1 MKPRQEEIRQILAR
15 VTREEFVGR
24 TAELEQLV
32 SHATRSDSARGLL
45 ILLAPLAGV
54 SELLRQT
61 YDELFR
67 RQGNV
72 VPIYYALPQTEST
85 VVSAAIEFLNT
96 FLLQYIAYRRGD
108 PSLCHASLTLEDLV
122 QLAPAADLPW
132 IEELV
137 EAYNRQR
144 FGDDD
149 RELVRLCLT
158 APHRVRGNDAR
169 PYVLFD
175 AVQLA
180 SYADSNVPLATE
192 LVRALS
198 FGAAPFAL
206 AGLRRKILDAL
217 ERAGGN
223 TDFLDVMRLE
233 RLEGKDA
240 GDLVTSAARRQQ
252 VAINDETRDLLVQ
265 QLDGSPFFITSMLQA
280 ARERHLSLDTYLSCE
295 RLYVDEVLGGRLNRY
310 FTSFLERVAPAP
322 ETRRALVRLLCESV
336 APVRGR
342 GTAGS
347 AGSTAEH
354 LGWGARPAGMSGH
367 RTTSFEVWR
376 KRLNLE
382 SGEVERLLRRLHI
395 QELVNWDGETV
406 DTEGAPTPWTD
417 YLRSRF
423 RLDALREPRA
433 LVVADMMAHALKRAP
448 QTVALHYRRAAS
460 LRLRELIG
468 KFNSQRVPGVL
479 FEFDRFSDAYRGLTP
494 EEIDSGLDAE
504 TDLLR
509 LPQVFHTASG
519 VSFSPELREFGEESS
534 VVAHAFESGIY
545 TDANEIVWLV
555 AKIDSKLAANREET
569 ESWLGL
575 LESLAR
581 KSAFVRTQIWL
592 IANEGFSTEA
602 IDLIREHGAYGSS
615 QQQFEMLSARLSEME
630 GSIQQTDEDN
640 EIVMI
645 MPMGGNNELL
655 AAQTAEQLARRLNFR
670 HEAINQI
677 KTAIVEACIN
687 ASEHSLSPDRKI
699 YQRFRVEDDKLV
711 ITIASRGIVPMN
723 VRHSEEVEEI
733 RQDESGDAAEQR
745 RGWGLKLIKTL
756 MDEVEFERV
765 DEGTSLRMT
774 KYLRS

>member
-1 MKPRQEEIRQILAR
+1 MKPRQDEMRQILGR

-32 SHATRSDSARGLL
+32 SHATRSDSAHGLL
-45 ILLAPLAGV
+45 ILLAPVAGV

-67 RQGNV
+67 RQENV
-72 VPIYYALPQTEST
+72 VPIYYALPQSEST

-96 FLLQYIAYRRGD
+96 FLLQYIAHRRGD
-108 PSLCHASLTLEDLV
+108 PSLCHASLTLEDVV
-122 QLAPAADLPW
+122 QLAPVADLPW

-158 APHRVRGNDAR
+158 VPQRVRGNDAR

-198 FGAAPFAL
+198 FGNGPFAL
-206 AGLRRKILDAL
+206 AGLRREILDAV

-223 TDFLDVMRLE
+223 TDFLEVTRLE

-240 GDLVTSAARRQQ
+240 QDLVTSAARRQQ

-336 APVRGR
+336 RSRREKG
-342 GTAGS
+342 
-347 AGSTAEH
+347 
-354 LGWGARPAGMSGH
+354 
-367 RTTSFEVWR
+367 TTSFEVWR

-382 SGEVERLLRRLHI
+382 GGEVERLLRRLHV

-406 DTEGAPTPWTD
+406 DTEGAPTPWKD

-468 KFNSQRVPGVL
+468 KFNSQRVPAVL
-479 FEFDRFSDAYRGLTP
+479 FKFDRFADFYRGLTP
-494 EEIDSGLDAE
+494 EEVSSRLDAE

-519 VSFSPELREFGEESS
+519 VSFSAELREFGEESS
-534 VVAHAFESGIY
+534 VVAHAFEGGIY

-555 AKIDSKLAANREET
+555 AKIDSKLAANREDTET
-569 ESWLGL
+569 WLSL

-581 KSAFVRTQIWL
+581 KSAFVRTRIWL
-592 IANEGFSTEA
+592 IANEGFSSEA
-602 IDLIREHGAYGSS
+602 IDLISEHGAYGSS
-615 QQQFEMLSARLSEME
+615 QKQFEMLSARLSEME
-630 GSIQQTDEDN
+630 SSIQQTDEEN

-645 MPMGGNNELL
+645 MPMGGDNELL
-655 AAQTAEQLARRLNFR
+655 AAVTAEQLARRLSFR
-670 HEAINQI
+670 PEAINQI

-723 VRHSEEVEEI
+723 VSHSEEVEEI